1 MSYFKER
8 MNKRLVTHSI
18 QAVAFFLIVAILLF
32 ALSFVFMPK
41 TNKELRDSSANGIL
55 AEPAGTIDVVIVGD
69 SESFCTFIPLQMWKD
84 YGITSYVCG
93 TPMQTLDY
101 SADFLRKAFE
111 RQKPKLVVLETN
123 AIFREFSISSVL
135 LLRADEKFSIYR
147 YHDRWKKLSLSDF
160 LTNAEND
167 YIENDKGYRIYDGI
181 ESGDTSSY
189 MKPSADKEKMPVK
202 NKPYLQNIIKLCEE
216 NGAKL
221 MLVSTPSL
229 KNWNSARHNTMVELA
244 EELGVEYMD
253 MNILNKEVPI
263 DWISDTWDAGD
274 HLNHIGAE
282 KATAYFG
289 EYIHSKN
296 LLEDH
301 RNDDAYSDWNKAYK
315 NFLDKVEKSKLQ
327 LKKEA

>member
-8 MNKRLVTHSI
+8 INKRLLIHSI
-18 QAVAFFLIVAILLF
+18 QAVAFFLIVAFLLF
-32 ALSFVFMPK
+32 ALSFIFMPK
-41 TNKELRDSSANGIL
+41 TNKDLRDKSANGIL

-69 SESFCTFIPLQMWKD
+69 SESFCSFIPLQLWND

-111 RQKPKLVVLETN
+111 NQKPKLVVLETN
-123 AIFREFSISSVL
+123 AIFREFSFKSAV

-160 LTNAEND
+160 SSNVENN
-167 YIENDKGYRIYDGI
+167 YIENDKGYRIYDGVK
-181 ESGDTSSY
+181 SGDTSSY
-189 MKPSADKEKMPVK
+189 MKPSDEKEKIPVK
-202 NKPYLQNIIKLCEE
+202 NKPYLQNIMQLCEE
-216 NGAKL
+216 NGAEL
-221 MLVSTPSL
+221 MFVSTPSI
-229 KNWNSARHNTMVELA
+229 KNWNSARHNTMIELT

-253 MNILNKEVPI
+253 MNVLNKEVPI
-263 DWISDTWDAGD
+263 DWTSDTYDAGD
-274 HLNHIGAE
+274 HLNHVGAK

-296 LLEDH
+296 ILEDH
-301 RNDDAYSDWNKAYK
+301 RNDNAYSDWNKAYS
-315 NFLDKVEKSKLQ
+315 NFLVTVEKSKLQ
-327 LKKEA
+327 AKIEA